1 MDDKASQLKSLAYLR
16 DTGVLSESEFEAEKA
31 KILAGFTAPQ
41 QPYGAPQQPYGA
53 PQQPYGAPPGMGQG
67 NGPIPFKR
75 RNGWLWWIA
84 YVVIAFG
91 GTFLGLA
98 MYDAA
103 MYGGECY
110 TEYDYYWGYEYE
122 ICEPDYEM
130 MFLADMVNIGS
141 SILTLII
148 WIYWTYSMYSEFN
161 NFVGYEVQQPFLAAC
176 IPFFNI
182 YCFYVFVDHLN
193 KQAAQRGRQ
202 GFIDPTLTCCLT
214 FVLGI
219 GVPMY
224 QSKLNEFWDIVAY
237 ERMKG

>member
-1 MDDKASQLKSLAYLR
+1 MDSKASELKSLANLR
-16 DTGVLSESEFEAEKA
+16 DTGILSEAEFEAEKA
-31 KILAGFTAPQ
+31 KILAGT
-41 QPYGAPQQPYGA
+41 APQQPYGA
-53 PQQPYGAPPGMGQG
+53 PQQPYGAPPGMSKG
-67 NGPIPFKR
+67 NGPIPFER

-84 YVVIAFG
+84 YVIVAFG
-91 GTFLGLA
+91 GTILGLIMYESA
-98 MYDAA
+98 MYS
-103 MYGGECY
+103 GECY
-110 TEYDYYWGYEYE
+110 DDYWGEY
-122 ICEPDYEM
+122 CEPDYEM
-130 MFLADMVNIGS
+130 MFIADMVNIGS

-193 KQAAQRGRQ
+193 KQAAHRGRQ

-237 ERMKG
+237 ERMNG